1 MQTVI
6 ITGGTGLVG
15 KRLTAHLVTKGY
27 KVIILSRK
35 AGNDSNNQSV
45 QYATWDIDRQ
55 TIDEQAIQTAD
66 YIIHLAGAGV
76 MDRRWTAS
84 YKKEIL
90 DSRVKSSG
98 LIADSLKKYPNQVK
112 AVVSASAI
120 GWYGPDTQPA
130 RPFVEEDEPSTDFLG
145 QTCALWEKSISNA
158 ASNDTRVCIVRTGI
172 VLSNKGGAFT
182 EFLKPLRFGLAAILG
197 NGHQMISWIHID
209 DLCRLFIFAMENNSM
224 KGSYNAVTGMPVSN
238 KQLTLTLAK
247 IKRGR
252 FFIPFFVPAFLLK
265 MILGEGSIE
274 VLKSTTVSNAKAMAA
289 GFTFLYPSIE
299 TAMANLCEK
308 TKDQI

>member
-35 AGNDSNNQSV
+35 AINDSNNQSV

-90 DSRVKSSG
+90 NSRVKSSQ
-98 LIADSLKKYPNQVK
+98 LIAESLKKYPNKVK

-120 GWYGPDTQPA
+120 GWYGADSDPA
-130 RPFVEEDEPSTDFLG
+130 RPFVEDDVPSTDFLG
-145 QTCALWEKSISNA
+145 QTCTAWEKSISVA
-158 ASNDTRVCIVRTGI
+158 ADSGARLCILRTGI
-172 VLSNKGGAFT
+172 VLSNEGGALA
-182 EFLKPLRFGLAAILG
+182 EFIKPLRFGLAAILG

-209 DLCRLFIFAMENNSM
+209 DLCRLFIFAMENNTM